1 MINIFE
7 KSFVKLNLYIENE
20 HFIGYDPY
28 DTLNAKLPFKYM
40 GKWPAAI
47 ATQLQKRNPS
57 NIRPILGIKK
67 DINPKAFGLLLLAY
81 SRLYSKTQNAE
92 YLEKANYFFD
102 WLRNNYSKGYS
113 GYCWGYNFPWANPVH
128 YYDAYTPS
136 SVVTGFICKGIYEYY
151 KISGNDE
158 ARKVIISTTDFILKD
173 IPCTVDESG
182 ICFSYTPAERD
193 LCYNSS
199 LLAAEIL
206 ARAYTLSNDA
216 ALKDKAILA
225 VNWVISKQ
233 KEDGRWNYSKDIIN
247 GIERKQI
254 DFHQGYILESIYEIK
269 TLLNLEDKKWEDSL
283 KRGMI
288 FYFEKQFMKDGRSY
302 WRYPKRYPV
311 EIHNQ
316 SQGIITLM
324 KLKEYFPNAI
334 QFAQRIAQWTIDN
347 MQAEDGYFFY
357 QNFRYYKNKI
367 SYMRWSNAWMFVALS
382 FLVSE

>member
-1 MINIFE
+1 M
-7 KSFVKLNLYIENE
+7 
-20 HFIGYDPY
+20 
-28 DTLNAKLPFKYM
+28 
-40 GKWPAAI
+40 
-47 ATQLQKRNPS
+47 
-57 NIRPILGIKK
+57 
-67 DINPKAFGLLLLAY
+67 
-81 SRLYSKTQNAE
+81 
-92 YLEKANYFFD
+92 
-102 WLRNNYSKGYS
+102 
-113 GYCWGYNFPWANPVH
+113 
-128 YYDAYTPS
+128 
-136 SVVTGFICKGIYEYY
+136 
-151 KISGNDE
+151 
-158 ARKVIISTTDFILKD
+158 
-173 IPCTVDESG
+173 
-182 ICFSYTPAERD
+182 
-193 LCYNSS
+193 
-199 LLAAEIL
+199 